1 MERMAA
7 PSSPFRVLLVDD
19 EPVIRELVQAML
31 EGGGVEVRCVDSGA
45 RALAE
50 ARTHHPDLVLLD
62 IVMPGLDGLAV
73 LRLLR
78 ADPALAGVPVH
89 MLTARARP
97 ADHAAAEKAGAD
109 GYIEKPFKGQALQ
122 ALVEALRRR
131 PGPARPPAVP

>member
-1 MERMAA
+1 MGEGKAT
-7 PSSPFRVLLVDD
+7 FRVLLVDD

-45 RALAE
+45 RALQE
-50 ARTHHPDLVLLD
+50 AHAYQPNLVLLD

-78 ADPALAGVPVH
+78 ADPGLVSVPVH
-89 MLTARARP
+89 MLTARSRP
-97 ADHAAAEKAGAD
+97 ADHQAAEKAGAN

-122 ALVEALRRR
+122 ALVDSLRRA
-131 PGPARPPAVP
+131 GASH

>member
-1 MERMAA
+1 MPTMAA
-7 PSSPFRVLLVDD
+7 PAPPFRVLLVDD

-31 EGGGVEVRCVDSGA
+31 EGDGVEVRCVDGGA
-45 RALAE
+45 RALQE
-50 ARTHHPDLVLLD
+50 AVGWRPGLVLLD

-89 MLTARARP
+89 MLTARVRP
-97 ADHAAAEKAGAD
+97 ADRAAAEKAGAN

-122 ALVEALRRR
+122 ALVASLRRQA
-131 PGPARPPAVP
+131 AR

>member
-1 MERMAA
+1 MAPMA
-7 PSSPFRVLLVDD
+7 PPGTPFQVLLVDD

-45 RALAE
+45 RALQE
-50 ARTHHPDLVLLD
+50 AAARRPDLVLLD

-78 ADPALAGVPVH
+78 AEPSLAGVPVH
-89 MLTARARP
+89 MLTARVRP

-122 ALVEALRRR
+122 ALVASLRQRA
-131 PGPARPPAVP
+131 AR

>member
-1 MERMAA
+1 MGAMPPA
-7 PSSPFRVLLVDD
+7 PAPFRVMLVDD

-31 EGGGVEVRCVDSGA
+31 EGGGVEVRCVESGT
-45 RALAE
+45 RALQE
-50 ARTHHPDLVLLD
+50 AHAFQPHLVLLD

-97 ADHAAAEKAGAD
+97 TDHAAAERAGAD

-122 ALVEALRRR
+122 ALVERLRLRAA
-131 PGPARPPAVP
+131 AR